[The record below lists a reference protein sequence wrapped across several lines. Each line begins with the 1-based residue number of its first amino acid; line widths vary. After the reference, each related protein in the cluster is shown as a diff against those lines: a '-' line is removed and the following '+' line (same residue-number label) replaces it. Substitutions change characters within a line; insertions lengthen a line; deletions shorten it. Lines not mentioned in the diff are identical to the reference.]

1 MAGIAATWQDALA
14 RQQSTHDALTSG
26 HREAMGQASATFAAQ
41 SESLL
46 RAVDGSH
53 RDLQAA
59 LAAQDRERLATWN
72 ASLAELG
79 AALREEWTQ
88 VGDAASA
95 RQQAILDALAQA
107 ANDIGEQSR
116 AHAGATISEV
126 AKLMQSAS
134 EAPRVAAEV
143 VGELRQSLSDSMVR
157 DTAMLDERNQLLA
170 TQATL
175 LQAVN
180 HASTEQKAAIDALV
194 GTSAELLERVG
205 NRFSDHVDA
214 EAGKLDGMA
223 ARLSV
228 GAIEVASLGEAFG
241 AAVQAFGD
249 VNERLAERLERI
261 EGALE
266 KTLARSDDQLAYYV
280 AQAREV
286 IDLSLLAQKQ
296 IVDDLRQTQGA
307 ADQSQAA

>member
-1 MAGIAATWQDALA
+1 MPG
-14 RQQSTHDALTSG
+14 
-26 HREAMGQASATFAAQ
+26 
-41 SESLL
+41 
-46 RAVDGSH
+46 
-53 RDLQAA
+53 
-59 LAAQDRERLATWN
+59 RL
-72 ASLAELG
+72 
-79 AALREEWTQ
+79 
-88 VGDAASA
+88 
-95 RQQAILDALAQA
+95 
-107 ANDIGEQSR
+107 
-116 AHAGATISEV
+116 ISEV

-170 TQATL
+170 TLSTL

-205 NRFSDHVDA
+205 NRFSDHVEA

-223 ARLSV
+223 ARVSV

-296 IVDDLRQTQGA
+296 IVDDLRQAQGA

>member
-1 MAGIAATWQDALA
+1 
-14 RQQSTHDALTSG
+14 
-26 HREAMGQASATFAAQ
+26 
-41 SESLL
+41 
-46 RAVDGSH
+46 
-53 RDLQAA
+53 
-59 LAAQDRERLATWN
+59 
-72 ASLAELG
+72 
-79 AALREEWTQ
+79 
-88 VGDAASA
+88 
-95 RQQAILDALAQA
+95 
-107 ANDIGEQSR
+107 
-116 AHAGATISEV
+116 
-126 AKLMQSAS
+126 MQSAS

-170 TQATL
+170 TLATL

-180 HASTEQKAAIDALV
+180 QASTEQKAAIDALV

-205 NRFSDHVDA
+205 NRFSDHVEA

-296 IVDDLRQTQGA
+296 IVDDLRQAQGA
-307 ADQSQAA
+307 IDQSQAA

>member
-1 MAGIAATWQDALA
+1 M
-14 RQQSTHDALTSG
+14 
-26 HREAMGQASATFAAQ
+26 
-41 SESLL
+41 
-46 RAVDGSH
+46 
-53 RDLQAA
+53 
-59 LAAQDRERLATWN
+59 
-72 ASLAELG
+72 
-79 AALREEWTQ
+79 
-88 VGDAASA
+88 GDAASA

-116 AHAGATISEV
+116 AHAGATISEI

-143 VGELRQSLSDSMVR
+143 VGELRRSLSDSMVR

-170 TQATL
+170 TMATL

-205 NRFSDHVDA
+205 NRFSDHVEA

-296 IVDDLRQTQGA
+296 IVDDLRQAQGA